1 MQCLLN
7 KNQSQK
13 LYSFGR
19 FKAIKFICEPFWA
32 LLLTQTTDFPP
43 SHILQLLKSL
53 PFHVPEAYKRY
64 PFRAEPPR
72 IGHHSEYPPPPVRD
86 ANLWRSKIWRL
97 SFFFTTSPE
106 FLYKGLPSW
115 YKEREPL
122 THKTAINRPVDQT
135 GET

>member
-72 IGHHSEYPPPPVRD
+72 IGHHSEYPPPP
-86 ANLWRSKIWRL
+86 RSEMPTSGDLKSGDSL
-97 SFFFTTSPE
+97 FFH
-106 FLYKGLPSW
+106 YLPGIS
-115 YKEREPL
+115 
-122 THKTAINRPVDQT
+122 I
-135 GET
+135 

>member
-72 IGHHSEYPPPPVRD
+72 IGHHSEYPPPPPVRD
-86 ANLWRSKIWRL
+86 ANLWRSKIWGL
-97 SFFFTTSPE
+97 SFFS
-106 FLYKGLPSW
+106 LPPRNF
-115 YKEREPL
+115 YIKVYQVGIKRENRLP
-122 THKTAINRPVDQT
+122 INRPVDQT